1 MFGAA
6 DTERDRTALPLGSV
20 AIYLV
25 GVAALAFC
33 ITLLW
38 FGMRAVMDLG
48 GFCASGGPYVIAVEC
63 PDAVLATTPLSILG
77 GFLAAGLV
85 VWGGAA
91 LGGSWMS
98 LVFLA
103 WPALF
108 LSLGWNFLEYGFSPP
123 GGGWVWSWL
132 FCGVLFVLMG
142 GVPLV
147 LAIGALR
154 AEGGDGRSYASGRV
168 VVRPKPTPPS
178 ADDTRS
184 ADPPEDATA
193 SVRGPNRRRTT
204 PTEPLVDRLERL
216 AAMRRRGDLTSDG
229 VRECEGGHPGRGG
242 WAAMSRGFQPVW
254 LRFAVIVAA
263 IVGIVVAYWLFGA
276 LAGSG

>member
-1 MFGAA
+1 MGFGAA
-6 DTERDRTALPLGSV
+6 GTGSDEARLPLGAV

-25 GVAALAFC
+25 GVAGLAFC

-77 GFLAAGLV
+77 GFLAAGLML
-85 VWGGAA
+85 WGGAA
-91 LGGSWMS
+91 LGGAWIS

-123 GGGWVWSWL
+123 DGGWVWSWL

-142 GVPLV
+142 GVPLIAV
-147 LAIGALR
+147 IGAVR
-154 AEGGDGRSYASGRV
+154 DGGDGGRAYASGRV
-168 VVRPKPTPPS
+168 VIRPKPTSPS
-178 ADDTRS
+178 TG
-184 ADPPEDATA
+184 DPRIAYRPERAAPSDPGPDPSEPAT
-193 SVRGPNRRRTT
+193 
-204 PTEPLVDRLERL
+204 TEPIVDRLERL
-216 AAMRRRGDLTSDG
+216 AALRRRGDLTS
-229 VRECEGGHPGRGG
+229 EEYETAKAATLAEASGR
-242 WAAMSRGFQPVW
+242 A
-254 LRFAVIVAA
+254 
-263 IVGIVVAYWLFGA
+263 
-276 LAGSG
+276 

>member
-1 MFGAA
+1 V
-6 DTERDRTALPLGSV
+6 PLGSA

-38 FGMRAVMDLG
+38 LGMRAVMDLG

-77 GFLAAGLV
+77 GFLAAGLML
-85 VWGGAA
+85 WGGAA
-91 LGGSWMS
+91 LGGGWMS

-142 GVPLV
+142 AVPLV
-147 LAIGALR
+147 AGIAAFR
-154 AEGGDGRSYASGRV
+154 EEGGGGRSYASGRV
-168 VVRPKPTPPS
+168 VVRPRPPSTDRTANDDPRIAYRPTTVAAATPPDRAPS
-178 ADDTRS
+178 D
-184 ADPPEDATA
+184 
-193 SVRGPNRRRTT
+193 GPA
-204 PTEPLVDRLERL
+204 EPLVVRLERL
-216 AAMRRRGDLTSDG
+216 AAMRRRGDLTS
-229 VRECEGGHPGRGG
+229 EEYETAK
-242 WAAMSRGFQPVW
+242 AAT
-254 LRFAVIVAA
+254 LAEAVDA
-263 IVGIVVAYWLFGA
+263 
-276 LAGSG
+276 S